1 MHSLSGFEAS
11 HMPEAMMGMEAKKAM
26 KFSVAVMLLLTP
38 MVLVV
43 ELVTSFGLKEREFNR
58 ESESAREKRV
68 ASDEKM
74 WVRGFGVFRT
84 FCRAFLVSH
93 FYHIFLGFT
102 LTLLLYLLVLA
113 QKVS

>member
-43 ELVTSFGLKEREFNR
+43 ELVTSFGLKERER

-74 WVRGFGVFRT
+74 WVRGFGVFWT
-84 FCRAFLVSH
+84 FCRAFLISH
-93 FYHIFLGFT
+93 LLFYHI
-102 LTLLLYLLVLA
+102 
-113 QKVS
+113 